1 MRPKRELPWYSAE
14 GVQAAPVP
22 IVLGLLVALGT
33 ACSPGPGRPPVY
45 PDAALDLGVDSGEAD
60 LGAPEDAGAPDA
72 DPLDGYTIVLPDGG
86 TPETYVFTG
95 TFFINGQTER
105 LYAREAGGRLSLI
118 VGGPPYVYS
127 GTIDENGNVD
137 VRSEAQERSGCA
149 VARIT
154 GLYERRTAFYT
165 LRHQGCGL
173 TLTPFDV
180 ELRGQLVGLASEDYE
195 NSISGIYRVLVT
207 VGSNLGCTLAA
218 PSPLTLHYAVNVLAG
233 GRQIVVYTAEDVL
246 GTPDHY
252 IGTMSPENLQFSAI
266 MRHTMGEHLLDASMN
281 ARIERFGDAD
291 PPRLVGTQDAVD
303 FEASC
308 SVSMSLDG
316 VRVSVY

>member
-1 MRPKRELPWYSAE
+1 MRRAGAHALF
-14 GVQAAPVP
+14 GLL
-22 IVLGLLVALGT
+22 LGLQA

-45 PDAALDLGVDSGEAD
+45 RDAEPDLGVDSGEPD
-60 LGAPEDAGAPDA
+60 LGEAPDAGAPDA
-72 DPLDGYTIVLPDGG
+72 DPFDGYTIVLPDSGI
-86 TPETYVFTG
+86 PPSYVFTG

-105 LYAREAGGRLSLI
+105 LYAREAAGQLSII
-118 VGGPPYVYS
+118 VGGPPYVYH
-127 GTIDENGNVD
+127 GTIDENGNVS

-149 VARIT
+149 VAEIT
-154 GLYERRTAFYT
+154 GIYERRTAFYT
-165 LRHQGCGL
+165 LRHRGCGL

-180 ELRGQLVGLASEDYE
+180 ELRGQLVGLSGEDFE
-195 NSISGIYRVLVT
+195 NSVSGIYRVLVT
-207 VGSNLGCTLAA
+207 VGSNLGCELVA

-233 GRQIVVYTAEDVL
+233 GRQIVVYTFEDVL

-252 IGTMSPENLQFSAI
+252 IGTMSPANLQFSAI

-281 ARIERFGDAD
+281 ARLQRFGDAD

-303 FEASC
+303 FERSC
-308 SVSMSLDG
+308 SVSMSIDG

>member
-1 MRPKRELPWYSAE
+1 MA
-14 GVQAAPVP
+14 
-22 IVLGLLVALGT
+22 GLVFGLCS

-45 PDAALDLGVDSGEAD
+45 RDAEPDAGADAQEPEPDAAPDGGGADVD
-60 LGAPEDAGAPDA
+60 PF
-72 DPLDGYTIVLPDGG
+72 DGYTIVLPDAG

-105 LYAREAGGRLSLI
+105 LYAREAAGRLSII
-118 VGGPPYVYS
+118 VGGHPYVYH

-149 VARIT
+149 LAQIT

-165 LRHQGCGL
+165 LRHRGCGL

-180 ELRGQLVGLASEDYE
+180 ELRGQLVGLSSEDYE
-195 NSISGIYRVLVT
+195 NSLSGIYRVLVT
-207 VGSNLGCTLAA
+207 VGSNLGCDLVA

-233 GRQIVVYTAEDVL
+233 GRQIVIYTFEDML
-246 GTPDHY
+246 GSPDHY
-252 IGTMSPENLQFSAI
+252 LGTMSPENLQFSAI

-281 ARIERFGDAD
+281 ATLQRFGDAD

-303 FEASC
+303 FERSC
-308 SVSMSLDG
+308 SVSVALDG
-316 VRVSVY
+316 VRLSIY